1 MPFYP
6 GLKRPPFTS
15 DERIR
20 AADRLLSLRKQLR
33 NKVPAR
39 TVTDSLL
46 LATWNIRDF
55 DSNKFGHGPRL
66 AESFYYIA
74 EIISSFDLVAVQ
86 EVNDLEALEKVIRI
100 LGPSWD
106 YIVTDVTE
114 GRSGNNERMAFI
126 FDRGKI
132 LFQKVVGEIVLPDNQ
147 LVGGKRQFART
158 PFFVSF
164 QAGWFKFSL
173 CTVHIYY
180 GSDSGEQL
188 ERRIEEIDRL
198 AAFLAARGKA
208 EVGNF
213 ILLGDFNIVSPEHR
227 TMEALTRHGFVI
239 PEALQASPSNMFRT
253 KHYDQ
258 IAFYVQEGQ
267 LQIEEHEKAAGALNY
282 YETLYTAA
290 DFDAYDTL
298 LEGERRKLWDTDEE
312 GNARS
317 EAGKRTYYEREWRT
331 WQMSDH
337 LPMWVELKIDFSD
350 GYLSRLASA

>member
-6 GLKRPPFTS
+6 GLKRLPFTS

-20 AADRLLSLRKQLR
+20 AADRLLGLRKQIR
-33 NKVPAR
+33 DTVPPK
-39 TVTDSLL
+39 TVTDTLL

-66 AESFYYIA
+66 PESFYYIA
-74 EIISSFDLVAVQ
+74 EIIASFDLVAVQ
-86 EVNDLEALEKVIRI
+86 EVNDLDALEKIVRI

-106 YIVTDVTE
+106 YIVTDVTA

-180 GSDSGEQL
+180 GSDSGAEL
-188 ERRIEEIDRL
+188 ERRIEEIDSL
-198 AAFLAARGKA
+198 AEFLAARAKD

-213 ILLGDFNIVSPEHR
+213 ILLGDFNIVSPQHR

-239 PEALQASPSNMFRT
+239 PEALQGSPSNMFRT

-258 IAFYVQEGQ
+258 IAFNVQEGQ
-267 LQIEEHEKAAGALNY
+267 LQIADHDKAAGVLNY
-282 YETLYTAA
+282 YETLYTDR
-290 DFDAYDTL
+290 DFEAYDKL
-298 LEGERRKLWDTDEE
+298 LEGERRQPWDTDEK
-312 GNARS
+312 GKARS
-317 EAGKRTYYEREWRT
+317 EAAKRTYYEREWRT

-350 GYLSRLASA
+350 GYLSRLTRT